1 MRTPADQ
8 RARPRVWL
16 FDLDDTLHNASAH
29 IFPHINAAMTAY
41 VAEHLQVDE
50 AEANRL
56 RMDYWQ
62 RYGATLTGLM
72 RHHGTDP
79 HHFLWH
85 THQFPRFHEQ
95 LVFDGAIRS
104 VLRNLPGKKI
114 VFSNAPQHYADRVL
128 KTMGIR
134 QWFDDVWC
142 LEQLRFVP
150 KPFAASFHRL
160 LHKKKLRAT
169 DCIMVEDSLPN
180 LETARKLGMKTVWI
194 TRRPGKPGWVDVKLG
209 SVLALPRKLGQG
221 L

>member
-1 MRTPADQ
+1 MSSP
-8 RARPRVWL
+8 VWL

-29 IFPHINAAMTAY
+29 IFPHINRAMTAY

-56 RMDYWQ
+56 RMAYWQ

-85 THQFPRFHEQ
+85 THQFPQLQEQ
-95 LVFDGAIRS
+95 LVFDSA
-104 VLRNLPGKKI
+104 VKAMLRHLPGRKI
-114 VFSNAPQHYADRVL
+114 VFSNAPSHYARQVL
-128 KTMGIR
+128 DAMGIR
-134 QWFDDVWC
+134 QVFDRVWC

-150 KPFAASFHRL
+150 KPFASAFRRL
-160 LHKKKLRAT
+160 LRQEGLIASH
-169 DCIMVEDSLPN
+169 CIMVEDSLPN
-180 LETARKLGMKTVWI
+180 LATARQLGMKTVWI
-194 TRRPGKPGWVDVKLG
+194 ARRSGKPDWVDVKLR
-209 SVLALPRKLGQG
+209 SVLTLPRHLGHG